1 MVYSSSIFYFDQC
14 YRLTKKKISNFINKI
29 YWNAGPAISESK
41 LQVNFPRPFIL
52 TAVKRNRTAVNVNG
66 VHLQAVFGGR
76 ERARARKVKKKSW
89 LLHPGAIRVC
99 AYVCLA
105 FVLAPFFLLDS
116 LSLLFVGYA
125 FLRGADDS
133 LLSRRWGAC
142 GRDRSRT
149 FVKTYSHS
157 TGFLY
162 PIKREKKRRRTVPL
176 ITFQLNTH
184 AHGHTTQNGE
194 KKEKRKKNQSEVLE
208 CIWWKVVYAWE
219 RITLWLIF
227 YYPTSE

>member
-1 MVYSSSIFYFDQC
+1 MKCWPRHKRIEITSEFSPSIYFNGREEKSDGGERQRRSSTGS
-14 YRLTKKKISNFINKI
+14 
-29 YWNAGPAISESK
+29 
-41 LQVNFPRPFIL
+41 
-52 TAVKRNRTAVNVNG
+52 
-66 VHLQAVFGGR
+66 FGGR
-76 ERARARKVKKKSW
+76 ERARAKLKKNRDCFTPGRFECVRMCVWLSFW
-89 LLHPGAIRVC
+89 LL
-99 AYVCLA
+99 
-105 FVLAPFFLLDS
+105 FFLLDS

>member
-66 VHLQAVFGGR
+66 VHLQAVLEVGSA
-76 ERARARKVKKKSW
+76 RARAKLKKNRDCFTPGRFECVRMCVWLSFW
-89 LLHPGAIRVC
+89 LL
-99 AYVCLA
+99 
-105 FVLAPFFLLDS
+105 FFLLDS

-194 KKEKRKKNQSEVLE
+194 KKEKKKERK
-208 CIWWKVVYAWE
+208 
-219 RITLWLIF
+219 
-227 YYPTSE
+227 TSQRY